1 MRTATFAVSVA
12 VICGGSLPVTA
23 GPPTVGYELNASS
36 AYSAGCFGNPGQVPQ
51 CQCAILLALDFS
63 GTFGLTPV
71 PGEPGFDTFG
81 VSDIEWTASLQDDVV
96 ITGSGTY
103 EIATDASGNP
113 VQRMTL
119 ELVFNGGDTVAFDS
133 GLVAGGGGFPDVI
146 EIPISDDFGCPGTRI
161 TVGARPS
168 ANPADCAPA
177 GGLRARRRRR
187 DCGHPGPPGRHR
199 RVGHA
204 GPPPHRYRRLGFR
217 RHRRLPRRP
226 GRLDLNRS

>member
-51 CQCAILLALDFS
+51 CQCAILLALDFI

-119 ELVFNGGDTVAFDS
+119 ELMFNGGDTVAFDS

-161 TVGARPS
+161 TMGAGPS

-177 GGLRARRRRR
+177 GGDGIVGIQDLLAVI
-187 DCGHPGPPGRHR
+187 GEWGMPGPRPTDIDGSGF
-199 RVGHA
+199 VDIGDFLA
-204 GPPPHRYRRLGFR
+204 VLGAWT
-217 RHRRLPRRP
+217 
-226 GRLDLNRS
+226 